1 MVELK
6 FTKEMLGLLSRLKGE
21 ILLSHS
27 YDKDKERIVRPEC
40 YIPSDFWKIRL
51 YTTMGDIDLINEQNV
66 HPWFGDIED
75 IAGFSC
81 NMVKPGERFAPL
93 SETPNG
99 IQPVNKRI
107 VGIEIIND
115 VIVITNRNYSLSF
128 DQALIFR
135 FEDGSV
141 LMFSRD
147 VWFSEEITI
156 TWHDDYDKLFSIE
169 ELTETLNNEGDDQV
183 EVTRT
188 RRAL

>member
-21 ILLSHS
+21 TLLSYS
-27 YDKDKERIVRPEC
+27 YDKYWEKVVRPEC
-40 YIPSDFWKIRL
+40 YIPSAGWKTRL
-51 YTTMGDIDLINEQNV
+51 YTTIGELDLLNEQNV
-66 HPWFGDIED
+66 HPWFGGIED

-81 NMVKPGERFAPL
+81 NMVKKGERFSPRD
-93 SETPNG
+93 EMPNG

-115 VIVITNRNYSLSF
+115 VIVINKDEYSLTF

-147 VWFSEEITI
+147 VWFSEEISI

-169 ELTETLNNEGDDQV
+169 QLTETLNNEGDDQV

-188 RRAL
+188 RKVL

>member
-6 FTKEMLGLLSRLKGE
+6 FTEEMIRLLSRLKGE
-21 ILLSHS
+21 TLLSYS
-27 YDKDKERIVRPEC
+27 YDKHWEKVVRPEC
-40 YIPSDFWKIRL
+40 YIPSSYWKTRL
-51 YTTMGDIDLINEQNV
+51 GTTIGEIDLINEENV
-66 HPWFGDIED
+66 HPWFGGTEG
-75 IAGFSC
+75 IAGFAC
-81 NMVKPGERFAPL
+81 KIVKNGEPL
-93 SETPNG
+93 DDGREPPAYVQS
-99 IQPVNKRI
+99 VNKRI

-115 VIVITNRNYSLSF
+115 VIDITNRNYSLTF

-147 VWFSEEITI
+147 VWFSEEISI

-169 ELTETLNNEGDDQV
+169 QLTETLNNEGDDQV

-188 RRAL
+188 RRVL